1 MKLSIALAYAY
12 AIKVTAFPIM
22 GKGEEDKHDHDERG
36 RGLKSKTHKDKDV
49 GGGGHIFVGGHLS
62 PSAMEKACREICA
75 KFPGYYYYYYAK
87 TDGIDYVFI
96 PSGAV
101 KKGTAS
107 LEVFKVTNSSNPC
120 VYTAELSWS
129 LVDGGSTESGTITYG
144 GNSFGCTGALQLH
157 SEEPNSS
164 FIAVHLLPKSGN
176 IEVMM
181 SGALSAG
188 GPVTSIVTGPY
199 ELQRDLDYDLSYA
212 FAYGSGNGE

>member
-12 AIKVTAFPIM
+12 AYTIFGPKVTA
-22 GKGEEDKHDHDERG
+22 KHVEA
-36 RGLKSKTHKDKDV
+36 KAKAEKDV
-49 GGGGHIFVGGHLS
+49 FGFDW
-62 PSAMEKACREICA
+62 SAIAAACKEICA
-75 KFPGYYYYYYAK
+75 TFPGTYTK

-101 KKGTAS
+101 LKGGAS
-107 LEVFKVTNSSNPC
+107 LKVFEVTNSSNPC

-129 LVDGGSTESGTITYG
+129 LVDGGSTESGTIKFG

-157 SEEPNSS
+157 SEEQNSN

-181 SGALSAG
+181 SLSAG
-188 GPVTSIVTGPY
+188 GRGQVTSAVTGPY
-199 ELQRDLDYDLSYA
+199 ELLRESLY
-212 FAYGSGNGE
+212 F